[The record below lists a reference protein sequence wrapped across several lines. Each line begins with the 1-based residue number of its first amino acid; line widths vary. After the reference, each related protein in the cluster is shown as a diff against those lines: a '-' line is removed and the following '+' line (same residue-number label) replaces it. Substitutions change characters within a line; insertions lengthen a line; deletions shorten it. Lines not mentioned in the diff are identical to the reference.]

1 MTVFDHN
8 KLQEEYDN
16 ENDSI
21 AKDFIVPCLQKCLK
35 YRRATYSFTSSSLNS
50 WAGSLAYI
58 IDKNVKIEILCDMS
72 VLCQKDDNL
81 HIGIEKSTDP
91 ITKEKFIRSWQD
103 DIFLEAYNFDL
114 NDRNQSAK
122 RNILDWLLI
131 SGQLELKFAYPK
143 ERPPSRI
150 NVKYHKKMGYFQF
163 SKDIEKE

>member
-72 VLCQKDDNL
+72 VLCQKDDN
-81 HIGIEKSTDP
+81 
-91 ITKEKFIRSWQD
+91 
-103 DIFLEAYNFDL
+103 
-114 NDRNQSAK
+114 
-122 RNILDWLLI
+122 
-131 SGQLELKFAYPK
+131 
-143 ERPPSRI
+143 
-150 NVKYHKKMGYFQF
+150 
-163 SKDIEKE
+163 